1 MIPRDGSRRP
11 RGRSC
16 KCECVTALRW
26 KAAATRPWA
35 APLTHC
41 RPRSL
46 KGVNLQ
52 VARSEV
58 ICIIGKSGSGKSTL
72 LRCIN
77 GLESFNQG
85 QITVGG
91 QSVQTADPDSL
102 RELRKKVGM
111 IFQQFNL
118 FPSMSAGENVMLVP
132 RLVHRRSREECRG
145 LAQRLLD
152 RVGLGDKFDAAPHQL
167 SGGQQQRVAIARA
180 LAMDPEVLLCDE
192 MTSALDPEL
201 VGEVL
206 QVIEQLARDGATL
219 IIVTHEMAFA
229 RKVSDRV
236 IFMHNGRVHEMGPPD
251 EIFGAPRTPE
261 LRSFLSLPAEGG

>member
-1 MIPRDGSRRP
+1 MQTPDDSGPLVDIRDLHKRFGDN
-11 RGRSC
+11 
-16 KCECVTALRW
+16 EV
-26 KAAATRPWA
+26 
-35 APLTHC
+35 
-41 RPRSL
+41 L
-46 KGVNLQ
+46 KGVDLQ

-77 GLESFNQG
+77 GLEPFDQG
-85 QITVGG
+85 RIVVGG
-91 QSVQTADPDSL
+91 QPVQTADAAAL
-102 RELRKKVGM
+102 RELRQKVGM

-118 FPSMSAGENVMLVP
+118 FPSMTAGENIMLAP
-132 RLVHRRSREECRG
+132 RLVHRRPREECRDRARAL
-145 LAQRLLD
+145 LA
-152 RVGLGDKFDAAPHQL
+152 RVGLEGKFDAAPHRL

-236 IFMHNGRVHEMGPPD
+236 IFMHHGRVHEMGTP
-251 EIFGAPRTPE
+251 EAIFEAPRTAE
-261 LRSFLSLPAEGG
+261 LRSFLSFPQQAG

>member
-1 MIPRDGSRRP
+1 MRTSGEPVPLVDI
-11 RGRSC
+11 RGLHKRFGDN
-16 KCECVTALRW
+16 EV
-26 KAAATRPWA
+26 
-35 APLTHC
+35 
-41 RPRSL
+41 L
-46 KGVNLQ
+46 KGVDLQ

-77 GLESFNQG
+77 GLESFDQG
-85 QITVGG
+85 RIVVGG
-91 QSVQTADPDSL
+91 QPVQASDAAAL
-102 RELRKKVGM
+102 RELRQKVGM

-118 FPSMSAGENVMLVP
+118 FPSMTAGENIMLAP
-132 RLVHRRSREECRG
+132 RLVHGRSRQECQER
-145 LAQRLLD
+145 ARLLLA
-152 RVGLGDKFDAAPHQL
+152 RVGLEGKFDAAPHQL

-236 IFMHNGRVHEMGPPD
+236 VFMHHGRVHETGTPR
-251 EIFGAPRTPE
+251 EIFEAPRTAE
-261 LRSFLSLPAEGG
+261 LRSFLSFPAR